1 MRYKRSCAVRSCD
14 AFEAVKLNSNLTREG
29 KSICRS
35 DSRYHNDSFDHHVLN
50 CVTWRDFVLIKST
63 TAIFLPATVS
73 LSLHCPKSLSGH
85 TPGRR
90 VLSVLNPFDGEWSGA
105 AIVSFLTAY
114 CVYCTGIHREIHAS
128 CTRQQAGDG
137 G

>member
-63 TAIFLPATVS
+63 TAIFLPATPALPHT
-73 LSLHCPKSLSGH
+73 LSRQFYSRSDNE
-85 TPGRR
+85 RR
-90 VLSVLNPFDGEWSGA
+90 RADSRSAQDLGPYGTRRW
-105 AIVSFLTAY
+105 
-114 CVYCTGIHREIHAS
+114 CVFRPVTLRF
-128 CTRQQAGDG
+128 
-137 G
+137 